1 MEFTPQK
8 LDKIHRAMQR
18 EEVDVLLIT
27 RAQDVQYITGYQTQ
41 KYYLPTACIVVN
53 GKTPLLLMSNLQKE
67 ALGQDSVLSE
77 VRAFNPHSTDTW
89 YPTHSDSF
97 WDHIKDTIHETGM
110 QSGMFGLQQE
120 WLSVRDFEG
129 LKSLLPDAGF
139 RDFSSVL
146 WRLRQVKDAAEIN
159 AITHAVRVAEIGIRT
174 ALEIVT
180 PEKTEALA
188 SVEIESA
195 MRSAGGQ
202 LRGIRAAILSGPS
215 ARFPFA
221 QPGPHRISSN
231 VPVVI
236 DITVSH
242 SGYFAEVARTVH
254 LGTPTKAQRVL
265 FKNNLNISKAIEAN
279 VSPGI
284 TIDELV
290 GRVASEVG
298 TQCFQEGVIIP
309 VGSSIGLDLREPPHI
324 MAGNMTALREGMVL
338 SVHPVCYDPR
348 IGSTKI
354 ADILH
359 VTEDGCDNLTT
370 LARETM

>member
-8 LDKIHRAMQR
+8 LEKVHRAMQR

-53 GKTPLLLMSNLQKE
+53 GKTPLLLISNLQKE
-67 ALGQDSVLSE
+67 ALGQDSVMSE
-77 VRAFNPHSTDTW
+77 VRDFTPHRTDTW
-89 YPTHSDSF
+89 YPTHADSF
-97 WDHIKDTIHETGM
+97 WSHIKETIHETGM

-129 LKSLLPDAGF
+129 LKSSLPDAGF
-139 RDFSSVL
+139 KDFSSVL
-146 WRLRQVKDAAEIN
+146 WRLRQVKDAAEID
-159 AITHAVRVAEIGIRT
+159 AITQAVRVAEIGIRT
-174 ALEIVT
+174 ALELVT
-180 PEKTEALA
+180 PEKTESLA

-202 LRGIRAAILSGPS
+202 LRGIRAAILSGS
-215 ARFPFA
+215 NARFPFA
-221 QPGPHRISSN
+221 QPGPHRISSS

-242 SGYFAEVARTVH
+242 AGYFAEVARTVH
-254 LGTPTKAQRVL
+254 LGTPTKEQRAL
-265 FKNNLNISKAIEAN
+265 FEDNLNISKTIEAN
-279 VSPGI
+279 VAPGI

-290 GRVASEVG
+290 SRVSSEIG
-298 TQCFQEGVIIP
+298 KQCPQEVVIGP
-309 VGSSIGLDLREPPHI
+309 LGSSVGLDLREPPPI
-324 MAGNMTALREGMVL
+324 MAGNMTALRAGMVL
-338 SVHPVCYDPR
+338 SVHPVCYDPN